1 MKTKNILDN
10 SISKSIKETKKEI
23 SYILE
28 KLENKDTNLS
38 ESIDDYQRLV
48 LLNKRIYTFFKAKN
62 KEVSL
67 IGKKKKNV

>member
-38 ESIDDYQRLV
+38 ETIDDYQRLV
-48 LLNKRIYTFFKAKN
+48 LLNKRIYTFFKARN

>member
-48 LLNKRIYTFFKAKN
+48 LLNKRIYTFFKARN

-67 IGKKKKNV
+67 IGRKKKNV

>member
-48 LLNKRIYTFFKAKN
+48 LLNKRIYTVFKARN

>member
-48 LLNKRIYTFFKAKN
+48 LLNKRIYTFFKARN